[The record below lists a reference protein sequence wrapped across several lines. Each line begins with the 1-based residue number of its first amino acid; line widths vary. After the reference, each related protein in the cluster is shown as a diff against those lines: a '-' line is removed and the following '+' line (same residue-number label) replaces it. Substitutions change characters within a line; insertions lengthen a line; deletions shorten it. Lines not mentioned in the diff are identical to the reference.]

1 MKGINPVPRSTQRM
15 KPMVAKELAKHEEL
29 RAAVPVWIGGTYVP
43 FLGGVVIGI
52 AVGTTVAASAGGQNI
67 VFAALGGAIG
77 AVVGRWFGRRRS
89 VNHPVRSRALQ
100 VFLGVTSMRVLIHE
114 PSGFGKP
121 GKLLAAFPIAQM
133 SNITVDQ
140 GGILRPS
147 RLSFGVSAV
156 EQIYEY
162 SGLWNISEV
171 LAALGVS
178 PGGADPDRAGPDQ
191 ASDDHKPS

>member
-15 KPMVAKELAKHEEL
+15 KPMVAKELTKHEEL

-52 AVGTTVAASAGGQNI
+52 AVGATVGASAGGQNI
-67 VFAALGGAIG
+67 VIAALGGAIG

-89 VNHPVRSRALQ
+89 ANHPVRPRALQ
-100 VFLGVTSMRVLIHE
+100 IFFGVTSKRVLLHE

-121 GKLLAAFPIAQM
+121 GKLLTEFPIAEM
-133 SNITVDQ
+133 GNITVDQ

-147 RLSFGVSAV
+147 RLSFEVSAV
-156 EQIYEY
+156 EHTYEY
-162 SGLWNISEV
+162 SGLWNIAEV

-178 PGGADPDRAGPDQ
+178 PDEAKPDQAKPDQ